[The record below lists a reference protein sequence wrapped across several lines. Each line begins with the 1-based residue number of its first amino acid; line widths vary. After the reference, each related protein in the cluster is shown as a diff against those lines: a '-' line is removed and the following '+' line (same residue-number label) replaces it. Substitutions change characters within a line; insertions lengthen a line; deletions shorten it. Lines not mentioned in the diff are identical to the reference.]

1 MTDIRRRRDT
11 IFYYLADFLMAMLAW
26 IIFFEYRKYTET
38 GIVKLTHFQD
48 HNFYIGV
55 ILVPTIWLL
64 FYSIFDHY
72 KDVYRMARFDTLQ
85 RTFFLSFLGVA
96 FLFFTLI
103 LDDVVKNNSA
113 YFTSFLLLFGTHFLL
128 TASIRMVMLTKA
140 NRKIKSG
147 VISFNTLIVGGNANA
162 IELYNEIS
170 NRKKSLGYN
179 FIGYIAADNFAKN
192 DLSSSLTNL
201 GSIQEL
207 PKIIQQYEVEE
218 VILALETSEHDR
230 SKEILN
236 YLSGLDE
243 NVYIKVIPDMYDIML
258 GNVKM
263 NHLYGAVLIEIK
275 HDLMPYWQKL
285 FKRFLDVIVSL
296 LGMLILSPAF
306 LYIIFKVRF
315 SSEGPILY
323 KQQRI
328 GLHGKP
334 FHIFKFRSMY
344 VDAEKDGPQ
353 LSKDE
358 DNRCTP
364 WGSVM
369 RKWRL
374 DELPQFWNV
383 LKGDMSLVG
392 PRPERQYYIDKIVER
407 APHYRHLLKVRPG
420 ITSWGMVKYGYAST
434 IDEMLQRMKFDI
446 LYIENMSI
454 GLDFKIII
462 YTIVVLIK
470 GTGK

>member
-1 MTDIRRRRDT
+1 MDIRRRRDT
-11 IFYYLADFLMAMLAW
+11 IFYYVADFLMAMLAW

-38 GIVKLTHFQD
+38 GDIKLTHFQD
-48 HNFYIGV
+48 QNFYIGV
-55 ILVPTIWLL
+55 IVVPTIWIL

-72 KDVYRMARFDTLQ
+72 QDVYRMARFDTLQ

-103 LDDVVKNNSA
+103 LDDVVTDNRA
-113 YFTSFLLLFGTHFLL
+113 YFVSFLVLFSIHFFLTSAVRMILL
-128 TASIRMVMLTKA
+128 TRA

-147 VISFNTLIVGGNANA
+147 IIAFNTIIVGGNTNA
-162 IELYNEIS
+162 IELYHEIS

-179 FIGYIAADNFAKN
+179 FVGYVAADNFAQN
-192 DLSSSLTNL
+192 DLSNTLTNL
-201 GSIQEL
+201 GSIHEL
-207 PKIIQQYEVEE
+207 PRIIEQYDVEE

-236 YLSGLDE
+236 YLSGIDE

-285 FKRFLDVIVSL
+285 FKRFLDVLVAII
-296 LGMLILSPAF
+296 GMFILSPLY
-306 LYIIFKVRF
+306 LYIIFKVKF
-315 SSEGPILY
+315 SSEGPIFY
-323 KQQRI
+323 KQERI

-334 FHIFKFRSMY
+334 FYIFKFRSMY

-358 DNRCTP
+358 DKRCTP

-454 GLDFKIII
+454 ALDFKIII